1 MMRISRVRKH
11 IWISA
16 TSLVVAALIVLAVVY
31 ILPGLHRPDLKP
43 VELRGGTVYLKLAA
57 TPESRAQGLS
67 GVTSMRQDEGILMDF
82 GTDDKW
88 GIWMKDMS
96 IPIDILWVTK
106 DKKVIYVVREA
117 QPELSTA
124 KIFTPKEP
132 ARYVIELNSGAASR
146 YVVKVGDVIRF

>member
-1 MMRISRVRKH
+1 
-11 IWISA
+11 
-16 TSLVVAALIVLAVVY
+16 
-31 ILPGLHRPDLKP
+31 
-43 VELRGGTVYLKLAA
+43 
-57 TPESRAQGLS
+57 
-67 GVTSMRQDEGILMDF
+67 MDF